1 MTLHYAYTVYLSWY
15 MASAAEDANLV
26 EAVEVWL
33 GLKDISDECVASEG
47 AVSHADLASQH

>member
-47 AVSHADLASQH
+47 AV